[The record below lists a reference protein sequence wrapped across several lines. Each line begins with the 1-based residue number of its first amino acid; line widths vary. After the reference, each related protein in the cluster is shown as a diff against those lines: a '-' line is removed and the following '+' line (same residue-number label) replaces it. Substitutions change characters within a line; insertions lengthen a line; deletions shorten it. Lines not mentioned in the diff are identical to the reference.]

1 MDVHKGT
8 VAVCVLPPDGSEG
21 ENVRKVFGT
30 FRNELARMRGGMKFK
45 KITHIAMES
54 TGVYW
59 LPVWNVFDGHG
70 FELLLVRPAQVK
82 AL

>member
-1 MDVHKGT
+1 
-8 VAVCVLPPDGSEG
+8 
-21 ENVRKVFGT
+21 
-30 FRNELARMRGGMKFK
+30 MRGGMKFK